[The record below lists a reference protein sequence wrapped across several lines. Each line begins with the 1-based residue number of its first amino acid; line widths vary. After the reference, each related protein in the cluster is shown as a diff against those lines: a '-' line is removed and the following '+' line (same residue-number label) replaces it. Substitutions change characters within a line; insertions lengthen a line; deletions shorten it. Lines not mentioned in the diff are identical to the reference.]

1 MHLQMAMMS
10 ITYRNPGTHVPCDKW
25 RSVATRA
32 NNWLDRLKNGHL
44 PAKFAWVLYR
54 LQLWSS
60 LKYGLGTLLAP
71 IAQMGEVIKNF
82 AFKALPFL
90 GVNRNIRSEYC
101 YTCTLPSAGLSCF
114 CYPRNRLWQVA
125 RANLFLQHWGMPTPI
140 DQSMELLQL
149 EIECVGCPLNKPYEP
164 MGPLSTHCW
173 LKSFWEV
180 VSKFKYCT

>member
-1 MHLQMAMMS
+1 MAMMS

-101 YTCTLPSAGLSCF
+101 YLHTTFG
-114 CYPRNRLWQVA
+114 RVV
-125 RANLFLQHWGMPTPI
+125 
-140 DQSMELLQL
+140 LLL
-149 EIECVGCPLNKPYEP
+149 
-164 MGPLSTHCW
+164 LSTE
-173 LKSFWEV
+173 STV
-180 VSKFKYCT
+180 VSGKSESISAALGYANAN